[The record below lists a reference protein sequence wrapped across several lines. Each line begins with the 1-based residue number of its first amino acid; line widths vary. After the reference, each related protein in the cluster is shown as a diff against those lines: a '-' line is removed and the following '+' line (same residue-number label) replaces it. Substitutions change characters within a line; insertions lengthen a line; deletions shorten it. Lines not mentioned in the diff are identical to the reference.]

1 MEIIRYASSCS
12 LAAVVGLTGTLLV
25 VNNRPAKAFSSTC
38 RASVDLYDEFR
49 KETLAISN
57 LLLSPLIGGAFAS
70 ESSERMNDLILNSF
84 GGHVENAYNAYKRF
98 SSSLIPCHLTLSFNK
113 KPPSCAMF
121 INALRDSM
129 ANQRDSLLLPL
140 DKILNEPNKSNRF
153 SMYMGLE
160 ARVYEINAE
169 TQKRFNTGKRLLAI
183 CAAS

>member
-12 LAAVVGLTGTLLV
+12 LAAIVGFTGTLLV

-70 ESSERMNDLILNSF
+70 EERMNDLIINSF
-84 GGHVENAYNAYKRF
+84 SGHVENAYNAYKRF
-98 SSSLIPCHLTLSFNK
+98 SSSLIPCHLTLSFYK

-121 INALRDSM
+121 INVLRDSM
-129 ANQRDSLLLPL
+129 ANQRGSLLLPL
-140 DKILNEPNKSNRF
+140 DKILKEPNKSNRF